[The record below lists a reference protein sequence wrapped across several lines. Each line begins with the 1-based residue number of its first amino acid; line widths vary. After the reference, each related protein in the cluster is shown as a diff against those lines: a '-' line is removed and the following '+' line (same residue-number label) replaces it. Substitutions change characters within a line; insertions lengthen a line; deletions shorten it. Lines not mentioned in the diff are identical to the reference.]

1 MFLINNSTEEV
12 RNESISNPNDFK
24 PISLE
29 RKNCECRLYSL
40 HEYDLWA
47 NGQQT
52 NQTFIRKNYEKNEAF
67 FSSFLQTIITLNAF

>member
-1 MFLINNSTEEV
+1 MFLINNSSEEV

-40 HEYDLWA
+40 HEYDL
-47 NGQQT
+47 
-52 NQTFIRKNYEKNEAF
+52 
-67 FSSFLQTIITLNAF
+67 